1 MAAPSVW
8 SLTNLCEITGK
19 VVRNGPPTAS
29 PPPSQGNYKAKI
41 SKSAVKC
48 VSQGEFLAKSCFPEV
63 LNPCDKCRYRVK
75 RGCAPGPALSR
86 QGGCGGKSL
95 VLLVAPVPRQGGL
108 HHRKP
113 LRPRRDGPRG
123 EPAPGSLAAVGL
135 NEMGETRTRK
145 LLLVWL
151 GPDEDKIKENLWTT
165 PQHLLSTIS

>member
-63 LNPCDKCRYRVK
+63 PNRCDKCRYRVK
-75 RGCAPGPALSR
+75 RGVRPALRSHARALR
-86 QGGCGGKSL
+86 QKEPHSA
-95 VLLVAPVPRQGGL
+95 VAPVPRQGGL
-108 HHRKP
+108 HRKP

-123 EPAPGSLAAVGL
+123 EPAPALPLAGLMRWQKPGLGSCCWFGWVQM
-135 NEMGETRTRK
+135 EIR
-145 LLLVWL
+145 
-151 GPDEDKIKENLWTT
+151 
-165 PQHLLSTIS
+165 